1 MLLECA
7 QLVPQGRANPRCTR
21 LGTGTRQA
29 DGLRIWLFQAIG
41 RTSNLNCLSVCL
53 SVSVRLSLP
62 PSLSLSLTRPG
73 MCVCAWFWVCTD
85 QLLLV
90 TSLWPRNGVDG
101 LDNTQRTGNPAYVY
115 MASPSATW
123 WTNDIEA
130 HISPTKSAGAP
141 DVPTV
146 LPDYFNAES
155 NAYCSVGGSVSGNC
169 SPVASYVH

>member
-1 MLLECA
+1 
-7 QLVPQGRANPRCTR
+7 
-21 LGTGTRQA
+21 
-29 DGLRIWLFQAIG
+29 
-41 RTSNLNCLSVCL
+41 
-53 SVSVRLSLP
+53 
-62 PSLSLSLTRPG
+62 
-73 MCVCAWFWVCTD
+73 MCVCAWFLVCTD